1 MTLEEELPPRF
12 IAEDRLSGVRQS
24 DLLSGGLGTRRSS
37 TTLRELLGVETTLG
51 LDVHVEDVSAPS
63 TSTPGV
69 VVGVGFEEPA
79 PESSFKLLAKLSVRC
94 VEAPDEYNELR
105 DRLALVLVE
114 FALAR
119 LLLLLLA
126 LLEFPL
132 ILCLLDWFGG
142 KRAISSRY
150 DVVKKIFLLLFLSV
164 EGKERRL

>member
-1 MTLEEELPPRF
+1 M
-12 IAEDRLSGVRQS
+12 
-24 DLLSGGLGTRRSS
+24 
-37 TTLRELLGVETTLG
+37 
-51 LDVHVEDVSAPS
+51 HVEDVSVPS

-69 VVGVGFEEPA
+69 VVGVEFEEPA
-79 PESSFKLLAKLSVRC
+79 PESSFKLLAKLSARC

-105 DRLALVLVE
+105 LALVPME

-142 KRAISSRY
+142 KRAISSSY

-164 EGKERRL
+164 EGKERTITNGHPR